1 MDTILVF
8 STSIGRANA
17 DMLAGVREFAKDA
30 EWNVQSFLYDG
41 EPFPVRKLLDF
52 WTPAGCIVESCGNG
66 VSAGIIDQKA
76 FRRTPVVYMGSEPTM
91 TPKDAACV
99 VHDAESVANAAARE
113 LMTIGMES
121 FAFVGA
127 KGKGWSGRR
136 KVAFAEAM
144 KLNAR
149 PVSAID
155 VHPTSAGVY
164 DKDATR
170 LRKWLLELPKPCGV
184 MAADDEIAATAISI
198 CRLSGIDVPNDIAIV
213 GVDDNE
219 SLCENTVPTLSS
231 VRPDFQQGGRFAA
244 RILARMIHGGRS
256 AHRETVFGVSGITRR
271 GSTRV
276 FKRRD
281 AEVSAA
287 LERIAFPEGRAR
299 RIFLLAPQRGNTF
312 PTGHWK
318 VCSGGDCRR
327 AHVAGENTPRG
338 HDPFHPGNR
347 RAVRIPLLDELP
359 GRFPRR
365 YRSQS
370 SCLEKEQRQER
381 MTSPPTIVIR
391 GASESSTR
399 TRSAICPAAISPRFA
414 MPSERSW
421 L

>member
-8 STSIGRANA
+8 STSIGRAHA

-30 EWNVQSFLYDG
+30 NWNVQSFVYDG
-41 EPFPVRKLLDF
+41 EPFPLRKLLDF
-52 WTPAGCIVESCGNG
+52 WTPAGCIVEGCGNG
-66 VSAGIIDQKA
+66 VPAGIIDHKA
-76 FRRTPVVYMGSEPTM
+76 FRRTPVVYVGSEPTM
-91 TPKDAACV
+91 TPRGAVCV
-99 VHDAESVANAAARE
+99 VHDAESVANAAAKE
-113 LMTIGMES
+113 LMYIGMGS

-127 KGKGWSGRR
+127 KGKGWSDRR

-244 RILARMIHGGRS
+244 RILARMIHGERS
-256 AHRETVFGVSGITRR
+256 AHRETVFCVSGITRR
-271 GSTRV
+271 GSTRM

-281 AEVSAA
+281 ADVSVA
-287 LERIAFPEGRAR
+287 LERIWAPGGVSLSPKDVLAGFFCSRRNAEIRFRQATGKSVLDEIVAARMARAKT
-299 RIFLLAPQRGNTF
+299 LLAGTTLSIAEIAAQCGY
-312 PTGHWK
+312 
-318 VCSGGDCRR
+318 
-327 AHVAGENTPRG
+327 
-338 HDPFHPGNR
+338 
-347 RAVRIPLLDELP
+347 
-359 GRFPRR
+359 R
-365 YRSQS
+365 Y
-370 SCLEKEQRQER
+370 
-381 MTSPPTIVIR
+381 P
-391 GASESSTR
+391 ANF
-399 TRSAICPAAISPRFA
+399 RSAFITATGLNPLAWRKNNVKNA
-414 MPSERSW
+414 
-421 L
+421 

>member
-30 EWNVQSFLYDG
+30 EWNVQSFLYEG

-66 VSAGIIDQKA
+66 VPAGIIDHKA
-76 FRRTPVVYMGSEPTM
+76 FRRTPVVYVGSEPTM
-91 TPKDAACV
+91 TPRGAVCV

-113 LMTIGMES
+113 LMYIGMGS

-127 KGKGWSGRR
+127 KGKGWSDRR

-244 RILARMIHGGRS
+244 RLLARMMRGGRS

-287 LERIAFPEGRAR
+287 LERIWAPDGVSLSPKDVLAGFSCSRRNAEIRFRQATGKSVLEEIVAARMSRAQTLLEGTTLSIPEIAAQCGYRYSTNFRDAFRAATG
-299 RIFLLAPQRGNTF
+299 LNPLAWRKNNV
-312 PTGHWK
+312 K
-318 VCSGGDCRR
+318 N
-327 AHVAGENTPRG
+327 A
-338 HDPFHPGNR
+338 
-347 RAVRIPLLDELP
+347 
-359 GRFPRR
+359 
-365 YRSQS
+365 
-370 SCLEKEQRQER
+370 
-381 MTSPPTIVIR
+381 
-391 GASESSTR
+391 
-399 TRSAICPAAISPRFA
+399 
-414 MPSERSW
+414 
-421 L
+421 

>member
-113 LMTIGMES
+113 LISIGMKH
-121 FAFVGA
+121 FAFIGA
-127 KGKGWSGRR
+127 KGKGWSDRR

-144 KLNAR
+144 KLNGH
-149 PVSAID
+149 PVAATD

-164 DKDATR
+164 GKDAAR

-184 MAADDEIAATAISI
+184 MAADDEIAATAVSI
-198 CRLSGIDVPNDIAIV
+198 CRLSGIDIPNDIAVI

-244 RILARMIHGGRS
+244 RLLARMMRGGRS
-256 AHRETVFGVSGITRR
+256 AHRETVFGVSGIVKR
-271 GSTRV
+271 GSTRI
-276 FKRRD
+276 FKRKD

-287 LERIAFPEGRAR
+287 LERIWASDGVTLSPKDVLAGFSCSRRNAEIRFRQATGKSVLEEIVAARMSRAKTLLEGTTLSIAEIAAQCGYRYSTNFRDAFRAATG
-299 RIFLLAPQRGNTF
+299 LNPLAWRKNNV
-312 PTGHWK
+312 K
-318 VCSGGDCRR
+318 N
-327 AHVAGENTPRG
+327 A
-338 HDPFHPGNR
+338 
-347 RAVRIPLLDELP
+347 
-359 GRFPRR
+359 
-365 YRSQS
+365 
-370 SCLEKEQRQER
+370 
-381 MTSPPTIVIR
+381 
-391 GASESSTR
+391 
-399 TRSAICPAAISPRFA
+399 
-414 MPSERSW
+414 
-421 L
+421 

>member
-8 STSIGRANA
+8 STSIGRAHA

-30 EWNVQSFLYDG
+30 DWNVQSFVYDG
-41 EPFPVRKLLDF
+41 EPFPLRKLLDF
-52 WTPAGCIVESCGNG
+52 WTPAGCIVEGCGNG
-66 VSAGIIDQKA
+66 VSARIIDHKA
-76 FRRTPVVYMGSEPTM
+76 FRRTPVVYIGSEPTM

-113 LMTIGMES
+113 LMSIGMES
-121 FAFVGA
+121 FAFIGA
-127 KGKGWSGRR
+127 KGKGWSDRR

-144 KLNAR
+144 KLNGH
-149 PVSAID
+149 PVAATD

-164 DKDATR
+164 GKDAAR

-184 MAADDEIAATAISI
+184 MAADDEIAATAVSI
-198 CRLSGIDVPNDIAIV
+198 CRLSGIDIPNDIAVI

-244 RILARMIHGGRS
+244 RLLARMMRGGRS

-287 LERIAFPEGRAR
+287 LERIWAPDGVSLSPKYVLAGFSCSRRNAEIRFRQATGKSVLEEIVAARMARAKT
-299 RIFLLAPQRGNTF
+299 LLAGT
-312 PTGHWK
+312 TL
-318 VCSGGDCRR
+318 S
-327 AHVAGENTPRG
+327 
-338 HDPFHPGNR
+338 
-347 RAVRIPLLDELP
+347 IPEIAAQC
-359 GRFPRR
+359 GYR
-365 YRSQS
+365 Y
-370 SCLEKEQRQER
+370 
-381 MTSPPTIVIR
+381 P
-391 GASESSTR
+391 ANF
-399 TRSAICPAAISPRFA
+399 RSAFITATGLNPLAWRKNNVKNA
-414 MPSERSW
+414 
-421 L
+421 

>member
-113 LMTIGMES
+113 LISIGMKH
-121 FAFVGA
+121 FAFIGA
-127 KGKGWSGRR
+127 KGKGWSDRR

-144 KLNAR
+144 KLNGH
-149 PVSAID
+149 PVAATD

-164 DKDATR
+164 GKDAAR
-170 LRKWLLELPKPCGV
+170 LRKWLLELPNPCGV
-184 MAADDEIAATAISI
+184 MAADDEIAATAVSI
-198 CRLSGIDVPNDIAIV
+198 CRLSGIDIPNDIAVI

-244 RILARMIHGGRS
+244 RLLARMMRGGRS

-271 GSTRV
+271 GSTRM
-276 FKRRD
+276 FKRKD

-287 LERIAFPEGRAR
+287 LERIWASDGVTLSPKDVLAGFSCSRRNAEIRFRQATGKSVLDEIVAARMARAKT
-299 RIFLLAPQRGNTF
+299 LLAGTTLSIAEIAAQCGY
-312 PTGHWK
+312 
-318 VCSGGDCRR
+318 
-327 AHVAGENTPRG
+327 
-338 HDPFHPGNR
+338 
-347 RAVRIPLLDELP
+347 
-359 GRFPRR
+359 R
-365 YRSQS
+365 Y
-370 SCLEKEQRQER
+370 
-381 MTSPPTIVIR
+381 
-391 GASESSTR
+391 STNF
-399 TRSAICPAAISPRFA
+399 RSAFITATGLNPLAWRKNNVKNA
-414 MPSERSW
+414 
-421 L
+421 

>member
-8 STSIGRANA
+8 STSIGRAHA

-30 EWNVQSFLYDG
+30 DWNVQSFVYDG

-52 WTPAGCIVESCGNG
+52 WMPSGCIVEGCGNG
-66 VSAGIIDQKA
+66 VSAGIIDHKA

-99 VHDAESVANAAARE
+99 VHDAESVANAAARG
-113 LMTIGMES
+113 LMSIGMES
-121 FAFVGA
+121 FAFIGA
-127 KGKGWSGRR
+127 KGKGWSDRR

-144 KLNAR
+144 KLNGH
-149 PVSAID
+149 PVAATD

-164 DKDATR
+164 GKDAAR

-184 MAADDEIAATAISI
+184 MAADDEIAATAVSI
-198 CRLSGIDVPNDIAIV
+198 CRLSGIDIPNDIAVI

-231 VRPDFQQGGRFAA
+231 VRPDFRQGGRFAA
-244 RILARMIHGGRS
+244 RLLARMMRGGRS

-287 LERIAFPEGRAR
+287 LERIWAPDGVSLSPKYVLAGFSCSRRNAEIRFRQATGKSVLEEIVAARMSRAKTLLEGTTLSIPEIAAQCGYRYSTNFRDAFRAATG
-299 RIFLLAPQRGNTF
+299 LNPLAWRKNSV
-312 PTGHWK
+312 K
-318 VCSGGDCRR
+318 N
-327 AHVAGENTPRG
+327 A
-338 HDPFHPGNR
+338 
-347 RAVRIPLLDELP
+347 
-359 GRFPRR
+359 
-365 YRSQS
+365 
-370 SCLEKEQRQER
+370 
-381 MTSPPTIVIR
+381 
-391 GASESSTR
+391 
-399 TRSAICPAAISPRFA
+399 
-414 MPSERSW
+414 
-421 L
+421 

>member
-8 STSIGRANA
+8 STSIGRAHA

-30 EWNVQSFLYDG
+30 NWNVQSFVYDG

-52 WTPAGCIVESCGNG
+52 WTPAGCIVEGCGNG
-66 VSAGIIDQKA
+66 VPAGIIDHKA
-76 FRRTPVVYMGSEPTM
+76 FRRTPVVYVGSEPTM
-91 TPKDAACV
+91 TPRGAVCV

-113 LMTIGMES
+113 LMYIGMGS

-127 KGKGWSGRR
+127 KGKGWSDRR

-184 MAADDEIAATAISI
+184 MAADDEIAATTISI

-244 RILARMIHGGRS
+244 RILARMIHGERS
-256 AHRETVFGVSGITRR
+256 AHRETVFCVSGITRR
-271 GSTRV
+271 GSTRM

-281 AEVSAA
+281 ADVSVA
-287 LERIAFPEGRAR
+287 LERIWAPGGVSLSPKDVLAGFFCSRRNAEIRFRQATGKSVLDEIVAARMARAKT
-299 RIFLLAPQRGNTF
+299 LLAGTTLSIAEIAAQCGY
-312 PTGHWK
+312 
-318 VCSGGDCRR
+318 
-327 AHVAGENTPRG
+327 
-338 HDPFHPGNR
+338 
-347 RAVRIPLLDELP
+347 
-359 GRFPRR
+359 R
-365 YRSQS
+365 Y
-370 SCLEKEQRQER
+370 
-381 MTSPPTIVIR
+381 P
-391 GASESSTR
+391 ANF
-399 TRSAICPAAISPRFA
+399 RSAFITATGLNPLAWRKNNVKNA
-414 MPSERSW
+414 
-421 L
+421 

>member
-30 EWNVQSFLYDG
+30 DWNVQSCLYDG

-52 WTPAGCIVESCGNG
+52 WTPSGCIVEGCGNG
-66 VSAGIIDQKA
+66 VSAGIIDHKA
-76 FRRTPVVYMGSEPTM
+76 FRRTPVVYVGSEPTM
-91 TPKDAACV
+91 TPRGAVCV

-113 LMTIGMES
+113 LMYIGMGS

-127 KGKGWSGRR
+127 KGKGWSDRR

-219 SLCENTVPTLSS
+219 SLCENTVPPLSS
-231 VRPDFQQGGRFAA
+231 VRPDFQQGGRLAA
-244 RILARMIHGGRS
+244 RDLARRIHGGRS
-256 AHRETVFGVSGITRR
+256 VLRETVFGVSGITRR

-287 LERIAFPEGRAR
+287 LERIWAPDGVSLSPKDVLAGFSCSRRNAEIRFRQATGKSVLEEIVAARMSRAKALLSKTVQPIPEIAAQCGYRYSTNFRDAFRAATG
-299 RIFLLAPQRGNTF
+299 LNPLAWRKNNV
-312 PTGHWK
+312 K
-318 VCSGGDCRR
+318 N
-327 AHVAGENTPRG
+327 A
-338 HDPFHPGNR
+338 
-347 RAVRIPLLDELP
+347 
-359 GRFPRR
+359 
-365 YRSQS
+365 
-370 SCLEKEQRQER
+370 
-381 MTSPPTIVIR
+381 
-391 GASESSTR
+391 
-399 TRSAICPAAISPRFA
+399 
-414 MPSERSW
+414 
-421 L
+421 

>member
-99 VHDAESVANAAARE
+99 VHDAESVANSAARE

-127 KGKGWSGRR
+127 KGKGWSDRR

-184 MAADDEIAATAISI
+184 MAADDEIAATAVSI
-198 CRLSGIDVPNDIAIV
+198 CRLSGIDIPNDIAIV

-244 RILARMIHGGRS
+244 RLLARMMRGGRS
-256 AHRETVFGVSGITRR
+256 AHRETVFGVSGIVKR
-271 GSTRV
+271 GSTRI
-276 FKRRD
+276 FKRKD

-287 LERIAFPEGRAR
+287 LERIWASDGVTLSPKDVFAGFSCSRRNAEIRFRQATGKSVLEEIVAARMSRAKTLLEGATLSIPEIAAQCGYRYSTNFRDAFRAATG
-299 RIFLLAPQRGNTF
+299 LNPLAWRKNNV
-312 PTGHWK
+312 K
-318 VCSGGDCRR
+318 N
-327 AHVAGENTPRG
+327 A
-338 HDPFHPGNR
+338 
-347 RAVRIPLLDELP
+347 
-359 GRFPRR
+359 
-365 YRSQS
+365 
-370 SCLEKEQRQER
+370 
-381 MTSPPTIVIR
+381 
-391 GASESSTR
+391 
-399 TRSAICPAAISPRFA
+399 
-414 MPSERSW
+414 
-421 L
+421 

>member
-8 STSIGRANA
+8 STSIGRAHA

-30 EWNVQSFLYDG
+30 EWNVQSFVYDG

-52 WTPAGCIVESCGNG
+52 WMPSGCIVEGCGNG
-66 VSAGIIDQKA
+66 VSAGIIDHKA
-76 FRRTPVVYMGSEPTM
+76 FRRTPVVYIGSEPTM

-113 LMTIGMES
+113 LMSIGMES
-121 FAFVGA
+121 FAFIGA
-127 KGKGWSGRR
+127 KGKGWSNRR
-136 KVAFAEAM
+136 KVTFAEAM
-144 KLNAR
+144 KLNGH
-149 PVSAID
+149 PVAATD

-164 DKDATR
+164 GKDAAR

-184 MAADDEIAATAISI
+184 MAADDEIAATAVSI
-198 CRLSGIDVPNDIAIV
+198 CRLSGIDIPNDIAVI

-244 RILARMIHGGRS
+244 RLLARMMRGGRS

-287 LERIAFPEGRAR
+287 LERIWAPDGVSLSPKYVLAGFSCSRRNAEIRFRQATGKSVLEEIVAARMARAKT
-299 RIFLLAPQRGNTF
+299 LLAGTTLSIPEIAAQCGYRYPANFRTAF
-312 PTGHWK
+312 ITATGL
-318 VCSGGDCRR
+318 
-327 AHVAGENTPRG
+327 N
-338 HDPFHPGNR
+338 
-347 RAVRIPLLDELP
+347 PLAW
-359 GRFPRR
+359 R
-365 YRSQS
+365 
-370 SCLEKEQRQER
+370 KNN
-381 MTSPPTIVIR
+381 VKN
-391 GASESSTR
+391 A
-399 TRSAICPAAISPRFA
+399 
-414 MPSERSW
+414 
-421 L
+421 

>member
-8 STSIGRANA
+8 STSIGRAHA

-30 EWNVQSFLYDG
+30 DWNVQSFVYDG

-52 WTPAGCIVESCGNG
+52 WMPSGCIVEGCGNG
-66 VSAGIIDQKA
+66 VSAGIIDHKA
-76 FRRTPVVYMGSEPTM
+76 FRHTPVVYMGSEPTM

-113 LMTIGMES
+113 LISIGMES
-121 FAFVGA
+121 FAFIGA
-127 KGKGWSGRR
+127 KGKGWSDRR

-144 KLNAR
+144 KLNGH
-149 PVSAID
+149 PVAATD

-164 DKDATR
+164 GKDAAR

-184 MAADDEIAATAISI
+184 MAADDEIAATAVSI
-198 CRLSGIDVPNDIAIV
+198 CRLSGIDIPNDIAVI

-244 RILARMIHGGRS
+244 RLLARMMRGGRS
-256 AHRETVFGVSGITRR
+256 AHRETVFSVSGITRR

-287 LERIAFPEGRAR
+287 LERIWAPDGVSLSPKYVLAGFSCSRRNAEIRFRQATGKSVLEEIVAARMARAKT
-299 RIFLLAPQRGNTF
+299 LLAGTTLSIPEIAAQCGYRYPANFRSTF
-312 PTGHWK
+312 ITATGL
-318 VCSGGDCRR
+318 
-327 AHVAGENTPRG
+327 N
-338 HDPFHPGNR
+338 
-347 RAVRIPLLDELP
+347 PLAW
-359 GRFPRR
+359 R
-365 YRSQS
+365 
-370 SCLEKEQRQER
+370 KNN
-381 MTSPPTIVIR
+381 VKN
-391 GASESSTR
+391 A
-399 TRSAICPAAISPRFA
+399 
-414 MPSERSW
+414 
-421 L
+421 

>member
-66 VSAGIIDQKA
+66 VPAGIIDHKA
-76 FRRTPVVYMGSEPTM
+76 FRRTPVVYVGSEPTM
-91 TPKDAACV
+91 TPRGAVCV

-121 FAFVGA
+121 FAFIGA
-127 KGKGWSGRR
+127 KGKGWSDRR
-136 KVAFAEAM
+136 KSAFEKAVELNGHHVAAM
-144 KLNAR
+144 
-149 PVSAID
+149 D

-164 DKDATR
+164 GKDATR

-219 SLCENTVPTLSS
+219 SLCENAVPTLSS
-231 VRPDFQQGGRFAA
+231 VRPDFRQGGRFAA
-244 RILARMIHGGRS
+244 RLLARMIHGGRS
-256 AHRETVFGVSGITRR
+256 VLRETVFGVSGITRR

-287 LERIAFPEGRAR
+287 LERIWAPDGVSLSPKDVLAGFSCSRRNAEIRFRQATGKSVLEEIVAARMSRAKTLLEGTTLSIPEIAAQCGYRYSTNFRDAFRAATG
-299 RIFLLAPQRGNTF
+299 LNPLAWRKNNV
-312 PTGHWK
+312 K
-318 VCSGGDCRR
+318 N
-327 AHVAGENTPRG
+327 A
-338 HDPFHPGNR
+338 
-347 RAVRIPLLDELP
+347 
-359 GRFPRR
+359 
-365 YRSQS
+365 
-370 SCLEKEQRQER
+370 
-381 MTSPPTIVIR
+381 
-391 GASESSTR
+391 
-399 TRSAICPAAISPRFA
+399 
-414 MPSERSW
+414 
-421 L
+421 